1 MTSHSNTK
9 ARRRPGG
16 GKGLSFYERW
26 ILPTLL
32 DWAMR
37 QAQLEK
43 FRRAVVAPA
52 RGRVLEIG
60 VGSGLN
66 FPFYGKEVETV
77 IGIDPSPRLLAMA
90 RRRAAEAGIR
100 AELLEGTASA
110 IPLADRSVDTIVMTW
125 TLCSIPDPPQALRE
139 MRRVLKPGGRL
150 LFIEHGLCPD
160 AGVERW
166 QHWLTPAWRRVSG
179 GCHLDRKMDDLIR
192 AAGFELTE
200 FKNEYAE
207 GPRLFTFMYEGRARP
222 S

>member
-1 MTSHSNTK
+1 MARNPNSK
-9 ARRRPGG
+9 AQTQPA
-16 GKGLSFYERW
+16 GKKRLNFYERW

-37 QAQLEK
+37 QSQLDK
-43 FRRAVVAPA
+43 FRREIIVPA

-66 FPFYGKEVETV
+66 FPFYGKEVDSV

-90 RRRAAEAGIR
+90 RRRVAEVGIR
-100 AELLEGTASA
+100 AELLRGTASA
-110 IPLADRSVDTIVMTW
+110 IPLADHSIDTIVTTW
-125 TLCSIPDPPQALRE
+125 ALCSIPDPQLALRE
-139 MRRVLKPGGRL
+139 MHRVLKPDGQL
-150 LFIEHGLCPD
+150 LFVEHGLCPK

-166 QHWLTPAWRRVSG
+166 QHLLTPAWRRISG

-192 AAGFELTE
+192 A
-200 FKNEYAE
+200 
-207 GPRLFTFMYEGRARP
+207 